1 MPELLTG
8 TFYASFCP
16 PGFTLA
22 GLGLTPLAL
31 VPRGSRHRLRLLQ
44 RGFSI
49 QHLRPK
55 PAGPTDY
62 LL

>member
-22 GLGLTPLAL
+22 GLGPAAGPLATAFAFSNAVSL
-31 VPRGSRHRLRLLQ
+31 SNISGLSRRGLLII
-44 RGFSI
+44 F
-49 QHLRPK
+49 
-55 PAGPTDY
+55 
-62 LL
+62 